1 MDGWMNGYVDEWM
14 AGWMDGWEDG
24 WMDEWIDL
32 LKLWSGVKTWTL
44 KGLRMRKIITYI
56 NL

>member
-1 MDGWMNGYVDEWM
+1 MNGYVDEWM

-32 LKLWSGVKTWTL
+32 LELWSGVKMWTL